1 MLSRINKLDRDF
13 LLWQFFSLV
22 CPLTSHVTLFFSH
35 QSLSACK
42 DGGYLEEGLLNKS
55 YLSMLCRSVSITY
68 AGLTRDAQ
76 STTYSLSKALR
87 DFVGDL

>member
-22 CPLTSHVTLFFSH
+22 GPLTSHVTLFFSH

-42 DGGYLEEGLLNKS
+42 DGGYLE
-55 YLSMLCRSVSITY
+55 YMLCRSVSITY